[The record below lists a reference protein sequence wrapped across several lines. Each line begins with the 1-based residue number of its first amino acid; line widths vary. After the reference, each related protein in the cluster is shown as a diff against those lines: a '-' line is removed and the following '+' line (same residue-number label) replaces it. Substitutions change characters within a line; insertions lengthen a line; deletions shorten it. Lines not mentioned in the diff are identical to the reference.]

1 MTATVAAAV
10 LAGVLLPHRLRNAAL
25 RPVTGAALCLSAL
38 LLRAALV
45 VLLSLTVIL
54 YLPATALFRIAT
66 HWCFHAVLPFFAT
79 HLGFSGHQAGDAATL
94 LPGIVLGVS
103 LVWALIALWRA
114 GRVVRG
120 WLRRDAI
127 GTGPDDS
134 VIVNGSEVVVAAA
147 GILGA
152 RVVVSAGA
160 LAQLDEGELAAGL
173 EHERG
178 HIARCHAPLLALGN
192 LAYALARP
200 LPGSRQTLERLRFW
214 LERDAD
220 EYAISRTSDPLAL
233 AGAICKAGTTAPA
246 PPPALAGLAG
256 EGTAAR
262 LRLLL
267 DRSAARP
274 RLWAE
279 RAGRAV
285 VVLTV
290 ALLLSAA
297 AITPTVVRAGV
308 ASIQHS
314 AASHEGFCP
323 D

>member
-1 MTATVAAAV
+1 MTVAVAAAV
-10 LAGVLLPHRLRNAAL
+10 AAGVLLPHLLRNAVL
-25 RPVTGAALCLSAL
+25 SPVTGAALCFSAL

-79 HLGFSGHQAGDAATL
+79 HLGFSGHQAGDAAAL

-103 LVWALIALWRA
+103 LVWALLALWRA
-114 GRVVRG
+114 GRIVRG
-120 WLRRDAI
+120 WLRRDTI
-127 GTGPDDS
+127 GAGPDDS
-134 VIVNGSEVVVAAA
+134 VIVSGSEVVVAAA
-147 GILGA
+147 GILSA

-178 HIARCHAPLLALGN
+178 HIARRHAPVLVLGN

-233 AGAICKAGTTAPA
+233 ASAICKAGATVPT
-246 PPPALAGLAG
+246 PALAGLAG

-267 DRSAARP
+267 DRGAAGP
-274 RLWAE
+274 RIWAE
-279 RAGRAV
+279 RGGRAV
-285 VVLTV
+285 VALTV
-290 ALLLSAA
+290 ALLLAA
-297 AITPTVVRAGV
+297 ATITPTVVRAGV
-308 ASIQHS
+308 ASVQHS
-314 AASHEGFCP
+314 AATHEDACP